1 MILVS
6 SANGSIGIDGVWSEF
21 QNGLDALTAVER
33 ATWIVEDNVED
44 NSVGTGGLP
53 NLDGEV
59 ELDASI
65 MEGSK
70 RRAGAVAGLKGFRH
84 PISVARAVMEISPH
98 VLLVG
103 DGAARFAKEVGAQP
117 GDLLTEKASLIWEKG
132 LESLPEGLSGEIL
145 KKAQALTQD
154 PEKAVGTVNFLSI
167 DSQGAMASAVSTS
180 GWAWK
185 WPGRAGDSPVVGAGN
200 YCDARF
206 GAAAC
211 TGFGELSIRASTAKT
226 VVNYLS
232 QGATPEEAGVQALLD
247 LKHLDEPPEKL
258 IMHTVILSSDGTHG
272 GVSTDPNAT
281 YAWRD
286 ETCKT
291 TVLTK
296 RTHVALY

>member
-6 SANGSIGIDGVWSEF
+6 SANGSIGIDRVWGEF

-33 ATWIVEDNVED
+33 ATWIVEDNEED

-103 DGAARFAKEVGAQP
+103 DGAERFAKEVGAERWN
-117 GDLLTEKASLIWEKG
+117 LLTEKASLIWGKG
-132 LESLPEGLSGEIL
+132 LESLPEGLAGEIL

-154 PEKAVGTVNFLSI
+154 PEKAVGTVNFLGI
-167 DSQGAMASAVSTS
+167 DSQGSMASAVSTS

-185 WPGRAGDSPVVGAGN
+185 WPGRAGDSPIIGAGN

-226 VVNYLS
+226 VVTYLS

-247 LKHLDEPPEKL
+247 LKYLDEPAEKL
-258 IMHTVILSSDGTHG
+258 IMHTVILAADGTHG
-272 GVSTDPNAT
+272 AVSTDPNAT

-286 ETCKT
+286 ESCSATI
-291 TVLTK
+291 VTK
-296 RTHVALY
+296 RTHVVLS